1 MNEMNEMAIELG
13 EIAYMVLEPAS
24 QHHSAEEIAEQ
35 AERYRLAKEIAESR
49 EPASQHR
56 LAKEIAESRQAEKHR
71 LAKEIAES
79 ILTNSSSTE
88 QAYLYCLHKL
98 TNGTQ
103 QPKLWRDVLACIDEL
118 TGEKK

>member
-1 MNEMNEMAIELG
+1 MNEMSTELG
-13 EIAYMVLEPAS
+13 EIAYMVVAEP
-24 QHHSAEEIAEQ
+24 ET
-35 AERYRLAKEIAESR
+35 R
-49 EPASQHR
+49 
-56 LAKEIAESRQAEKHR
+56 HR

-79 ILTNSSSTE
+79 ILAESSSTE

>member
-1 MNEMNEMAIELG
+1 MNDMAIELG

-35 AERYRLAKEIAESR
+35 AERYRLAKEIAES
-49 EPASQHR
+49 
-56 LAKEIAESRQAEKHR
+56 
-71 LAKEIAES
+71 
-79 ILTNSSSTE
+79 ILTKSSSTE